1 MAKQPLTL
9 ADIAEG
15 TVLIVGV
22 GREGTALAR
31 ALLSLERP
39 PATLALEGS
48 DGEAAARFL
57 EDFGQHIPVHFF
69 EDQEARPSIFQDVT
83 VAVMSPGIART
94 SALYQALVRWGIALT
109 SSSALFV
116 SEHASTLVGVT
127 GSKGKSTTSTL
138 IHRLLVESGHTATLG
153 GNMGIPLV
161 GSKPGDRQVAELSS
175 YQCHYLEASPDVVVL
190 TALFPEHLDW
200 HGSIDRYFGDKLN
213 MVAHSPR
220 VVIANADD
228 PILRQ
233 ELTRRYPDLEVTWVG
248 EGYDWHL
255 EPEGSHSW
263 LCHGDQRLFSTERST
278 LIGEH
283 NHRNMLLA
291 LAGAS
296 ATGALDKRAIE
307 AALGSFEGLA
317 NRLEHIHDASGVV
330 FINDSLATNPHAAAA
345 ALESCSSPGMVWLVG
360 GFDRGVDYTVL
371 VEQVVATTPRHIL
384 GLPGSGPAL
393 VELFRAALEQ
403 AGRSEQ
409 VILGTVESMS
419 EAVSRARELAGPG
432 DYVLLSPGAPS
443 FGYYRDYQH
452 RADDFRAAIETTQP
466 KDPA

>member
-1 MAKQPLTL
+1 MANTGLTL
-9 ADIAEG
+9 GDLAHH

-22 GREGTALAR
+22 GREGTALAH
-31 ALLSLERP
+31 ALHALDTP
-39 PATLALEGS
+39 PVAFALEGS
-48 DGEAAARFL
+48 EGEATARFRG
-57 EDFGQHIPVHFF
+57 EFGGSVPVHLF
-69 EDQEARPSIFQDVT
+69 EDTDERPPVLNEVT
-83 VAVMSPGIART
+83 MAVMSPGIART
-94 SALYQALVRWGIALT
+94 SALYRAIRRWGIAMT

-116 SEHASTLVGVT
+116 AEHASTLVGVT

-138 IHRLLVESGHTATLG
+138 IHALLTHSGHDTALG

-161 GSKPGDRQVAELSS
+161 GSTPGQRQVAELSS

-200 HGSIDRYFGDKLN
+200 HGSVDLYFADKLGI
-213 MVAHSPR
+213 VAHAPR
-220 VVIANADD
+220 VVVANADD
-228 PILRQ
+228 LILRE
-233 ELTRRYPDLEVTWVG
+233 ELTRRYPDLNVVWVG
-248 EGYDWHL
+248 DGHDWHL
-255 EPEGSHSW
+255 EPEGDHAW
-263 LCHGDQRLFSTERST
+263 LCHGDRRLFSTENSA
-278 LIGEH
+278 LLGEH

-296 ATGALDKRAIE
+296 ATGALDESAIAE
-307 AALGSFEGLA
+307 ALGSFEGLA
-317 NRLEHIHDASGVV
+317 NRLERIEDQSGLV
-330 FINDSLATNPHAAAA
+330 FVNDSLATNPHAASV
-345 ALESCSSPGMVWLVG
+345 ALASCSSPGMVWLVG

-371 VEQVVATTPRHIL
+371 VEQVVASTPRHIL

-393 VELFRAALEQ
+393 VELFRAALEK
-403 AGRSEQ
+403 AGLLDRVS
-409 VILGTVESMS
+409 LGTVTSMT
-419 EAVSRARELAGPG
+419 EAIERARQLAGPG

>member
-1 MAKQPLTL
+1 MGKHPLTL
-9 ADIAEG
+9 RDLADH
-15 TVLIVGV
+15 TVLIAGV
-22 GREGTALAR
+22 GREGTALAQ
-31 ALLSLERP
+31 ALLALEEP
-39 PATLALEGS
+39 PVTLALEGS
-48 DGEAAARFL
+48 DSEAATRFR
-57 EDFGQHIPVHFF
+57 EDFGEHIPVHFF
-69 EDQEARPSIFQDVT
+69 EDQEARPSVFQDVT
-83 VAVMSPGIART
+83 IAVMSPGIART

-116 SEHASTLVGVT
+116 AHYASTLVGVT

-138 IHRLLVESGHTATLG
+138 IHRLLVESGHNTTLG

-161 GSKPGDRQVAELSS
+161 GSEPGDRQVAELSS
-175 YQCHYLEASPDVVVL
+175 YQCHYLEVSPDVVVL

-200 HGSIDRYFGDKLN
+200 HGSIDSYFGDKLGIA
-213 MVAHSPR
+213 AHSPR

-233 ELTRRYPDLEVTWVG
+233 ELLRRYPDLTVTWVG
-248 EGYDWHL
+248 EGHDWHL

-263 LCHGDQRLFSTERST
+263 LCHGDQRLFSTEQSS

-296 ATGALDKRAIE
+296 ATGALSQSAIE
-307 AALGSFEGLA
+307 GALGGFEGLA
-317 NRLEHIHDASGVV
+317 NRLEHIHDPSGVV
-330 FINDSLATNPHAAAA
+330 FINDSLATNPHAASA
-345 ALESCSSPGMVWLVG
+345 ALDSCSSPGMVWLVG

-403 AGRSEQ
+403 AGLSEQ
-409 VILGTVESMS
+409 VILGTVESMG
-419 EAVSRARELAGPG
+419 EAVSRARGLAGPG
-432 DYVLLSPGAPS
+432 DYVLLSPGAAS
-443 FGYYRDYQH
+443 FGHYRDYQH